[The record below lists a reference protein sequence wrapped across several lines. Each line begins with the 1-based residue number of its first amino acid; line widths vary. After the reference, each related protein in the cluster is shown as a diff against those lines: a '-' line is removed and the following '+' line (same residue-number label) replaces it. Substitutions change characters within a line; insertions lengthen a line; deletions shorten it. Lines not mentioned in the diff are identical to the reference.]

1 MSRWDDDDDGRFGD
15 APTERGPAER
25 PPVSS
30 GGDAGYE
37 ATVGAGDGTQYM
49 PPPRPPGG
57 GPPDAGGPEDDNR
70 RQRRILFVVAGV
82 LAVIIIVLLIILLT
96 SSGSSNTT
104 SPTTSTSSTST
115 ATTTATTATAQVSI
129 QSFNTPSTVSCSSAT
144 TISVSWS
151 APNATQVT
159 LSIDGGGAFKTYSG
173 PTGADSVPFA
183 CDGHSHTY
191 TITARNGVS
200 SQSRTQTV
208 TQISPPTTSPTT

>member
-15 APTERGPAER
+15 APTERAPIER
-25 PPVSS
+25 APVSS
-30 GGDAGYE
+30 GPYGDE
-37 ATVGAGDGTQYM
+37 TIRAGDHTEYM
-49 PPPRPPGG
+49 PPPRGPGG
-57 GPPDAGGPEDDNR
+57 GPPGADGPEADGR
-70 RQRRILFVVAGV
+70 RQRLILFWVAGI

-96 SSGSSNTT
+96 SSGGSNSTSS
-104 SPTTSTSSTST
+104 STSTSTSTST
-115 ATTTATTATAQVSI
+115 ATTTATTTVAGVSI
-129 QSFNTPSTVSCSSAT
+129 QSFNTPSTVTCPSAT

-159 LSIDGGGAFKTYSG
+159 LSIDGAGAFKTYSV

-191 TITARNGVS
+191 TITARNSVS

>member
-1 MSRWDDDDDGRFGD
+1 MSRWDDDDEGQFGD
-15 APTERGPAER
+15 APTERGPIR

-30 GGDAGYE
+30 GGYAGYE
-37 ATVGAGDGTQYM
+37 ATVPAGDSTQYM
-49 PPPRPPGG
+49 PPPGQGGG
-57 GPPDAGGPEDDNR
+57 GPPGTGGPDDGAR
-70 RQRRILFVVAGV
+70 RQRTILYWVAGI
-82 LAVIIIVLLIILLT
+82 LGVIILVLLIILLT
-96 SSGSSNTT
+96 SSGSSNST
-104 SPTTSTSSTST
+104 SPTSTSTSTST
-115 ATTTATTATAQVSI
+115 ATTTATTAVPGVSI
-129 QSFNTPSTVSCSSAT
+129 QSFNTPSTMMCSSAT

-159 LSIDGGGAFKTYSG
+159 LSIDGAGAFKTYSG

-200 SQSRTQTV
+200 SQSRTNTV